1 MDRRIVILGG
11 GESGCGAAILA
22 KKLGFDVFLSDF
34 GAIADKYKQMLDL
47 HNIPW
52 EERKH
57 TKELILNAGEV
68 IKSPGIPHEA
78 PIVVQIREAGIPIVS
93 EIEFA
98 GRYTRA
104 KMVCITGSNG
114 KTTTTSLIYHIFKK
128 ILTKI
133 YYI

>member
-1 MDRRIVILGG
+1 MEKRIVVLGG

-34 GAIADKYKQMLDL
+34 GSITDNYKAMLDS
-47 HNIPW
+47 HDIPW

-57 TKELILNAGEV
+57 TEELILNAGEV

-78 PIVVQIREAGIPIVS
+78 PMVVKIKEAGIPIIS

-98 GRYTRA
+98 GRYTKA
-104 KMVCITGSNG
+104 KMICITGSN
-114 KTTTTSLIYHIFKK
+114 
-128 ILTKI
+128 
-133 YYI
+133 